1 MDVIKYYIG
10 STEHVKIF
18 VGICQLIT
26 AISASL
32 LTFLVLVWGM
42 YFACRAREFGKKVY
56 YLKKQTD
63 ERCQEELANARV
75 ELIKSIFLTVI
86 CLAEVL
92 DFINA
97 LSSINLHF
105 NTRIPEKI
113 HNNCTEFGFINEIE
127 LDPFIRYSIAV
138 SITGILIYTSLIH
151 TLTSYMANAYSEKR
165 VVRLG
170 RREKLLLLL
179 LFTQIVVVWLSALY
193 WRAFVFIVLLAAI
206 TIFPIHIFFFIKY
219 SRQLYTALKRRTL
232 DAWFEDTQQHKKLK
246 GMCHEYKCGSIV
258 YAVSTV
264 LIGLTVSLLP
274 IGTFERMVLVQKCWL
289 NHLLDIQTDFD
300 WLNSVYEKN
309 KQTFSILGDITDI
322 SFNVFAVIS
331 VMFLFSLNVYILSQ
345 AVKRLV
351 KRRRA
356 YNTYTG
362 TRTTELYRPLIG
374 NK

>member
-1 MDVIKYYIG
+1 MVI
-10 STEHVKIF
+10 T
-18 VGICQLIT
+18 
-26 AISASL
+26 
-32 LTFLVLVWGM
+32 
-42 YFACRAREFGKKVY
+42 
-56 YLKKQTD
+56 
-63 ERCQEELANARV
+63 
-75 ELIKSIFLTVI
+75 
-86 CLAEVL
+86 
-92 DFINA
+92 
-97 LSSINLHF
+97 LS
-105 NTRIPEKI
+105 
-113 HNNCTEFGFINEIE
+113 G
-127 LDPFIRYSIAV
+127 A
-138 SITGILIYTSLIH
+138 LIYTSLIH
-151 TLTSYMANAYSEKR
+151 TLTSYMANAYGEKR

-179 LFTQIVVVWLSALY
+179 LFTQIAVVWLSALY

-206 TIFPIHIFFFIKY
+206 TTFPIHIFFFIKY

-258 YAVSTV
+258 YAVCTV
-264 LIGLTVSLLP
+264 LIGLTVSLIP
-274 IGTFERMVLVQKCWL
+274 IGSFGRIVISANDCL
-289 NHLLDIQTDFD
+289 NQLLDIQTDSD
-300 WLNSVYEKN
+300 WLNGVYEKN

-331 VMFLFSLNVYILSQ
+331 VLFLFSLNVYILSQ